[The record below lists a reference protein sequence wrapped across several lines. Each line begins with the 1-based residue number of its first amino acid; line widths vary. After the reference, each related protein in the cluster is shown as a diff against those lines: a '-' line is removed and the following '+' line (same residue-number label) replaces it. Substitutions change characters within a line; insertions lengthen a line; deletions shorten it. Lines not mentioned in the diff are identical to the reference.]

1 MIYKE
6 GEVTFDINARESPAK
21 STKIQFF
28 TQDTGSAKLSFSFTK
43 DGAPLPLSAV
53 DAKIV
58 LLYADDSFYKRSLAL
73 TDKVNG
79 KAEYVL
85 SDEELKHYGQVRAE
99 IKLYY
104 TNGQAIATVYFT
116 FFIAK
121 TLEDQN
127 IVPVA
132 EYYIDDVESFR
143 AGLNKTMD
151 EISQTVE
158 ELKAKFADLENI
170 ETKDGAQEKAD
181 TAEQNAK
188 KYTDDQAASKTDFE
202 SHKADAVS
210 HITADERKAW
220 NAKET
225 PSGAQ
230 AKADAA
236 EKKAKEYAEQAAA
249 NIVDSAPET
258 LNTLNELAE
267 ALGNDPNFATT
278 MTTLIGTKETPAGA
292 QEKADKALSDAKAY
306 TDTHTKNASI
316 HVTQSDKDKWNSGQS
331 SKITNDTG
339 GVFVSIGDTDDFLVK
354 LVQAGKRFGT
364 FYSTGKAA
372 NAPSTNSTRGF
383 FHFTATD
390 SNGLGT
396 FGYVIAV
403 DWRNN
408 VFSNYVDGN
417 LGWQGWRRLLS
428 DADISPAWNSATLV
442 NGATQDTNYPLKFSV
457 SNNVLW
463 LRGSVGSLPA
473 PGTVVAK
480 FTNKPTQVIDFT
492 APTIGSYGSARFTF
506 TTDGELR
513 FDGFIYVND
522 ATKVTRVSINEPIPL
537 W

>member
-6 GEVTFDINARESPAK
+6 GEVNFDINARESPAK

-236 EKKAKEYAEQAAA
+236 EKKAKEYADQAAA

-278 MTTLIGTKETPAGA
+278 ITTLIGTKETPDGA
-292 QEKADKALSDAKAY
+292 QEKADKALSDAKTY
-306 TDTHTKNASI
+306 TDTHAKNTSI
-316 HVTQSDKDKWNSGQS
+316 HVTQSDKDKWNGAQLY
-331 SKITNDTG
+331 KITGDNGTRTKLADGTDLITLPTGFYYASGTQVKNNPAPNDASWFNYDVIETG
-339 GVFVSIGDTDDFLVK
+339 MGRRTIFAWRSYDNTLWHSTIHTDGIFK
-354 LVQAGKRFGT
+354 GWKRVLT
-364 FYSTGKAA
+364 
-372 NAPSTNSTRGF
+372 
-383 FHFTATD
+383 
-390 SNGLGT
+390 
-396 FGYVIAV
+396 
-403 DWRNN
+403 
-408 VFSNYVDGN
+408 
-417 LGWQGWRRLLS
+417 
-428 DADISPAWNSATLV
+428 DADLSPAWNNVTLI
-442 NGATQDTNYPLKFSV
+442 NGATQDTGYPLKFSV
-457 SNNVLW
+457 NNNVLW
-463 LRGSVGSLPA
+463 LRGSFGSVPA

-492 APTIGSYGSARFTF
+492 APTIGSYGSARFAF